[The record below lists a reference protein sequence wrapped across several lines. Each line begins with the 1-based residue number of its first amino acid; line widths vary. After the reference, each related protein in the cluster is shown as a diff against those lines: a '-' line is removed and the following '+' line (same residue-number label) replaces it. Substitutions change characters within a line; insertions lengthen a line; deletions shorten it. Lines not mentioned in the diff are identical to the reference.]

1 MKLSKARLRQIIKEE
16 LMAERIATVPQV
28 QQMAAQA
35 GVRLSYGDAKALA
48 ARTPAE
54 RGALMSLQQA
64 FKNGSWRQMI
74 NEITDLPLDYDTP
87 ASDQEREMDE
97 LSAEFEEIAKKTW
110 FASTMV
116 RDPLG
121 GDEPMRLD
129 EFLALLGNRVVSG
142 EIDKRVADHIVS
154 NVLNYLDR

>member
-16 LMAERIATVPQV
+16 
-28 QQMAAQA
+28 
-35 GVRLSYGDAKALA
+35 
-48 ARTPAE
+48 
-54 RGALMSLQQA
+54 
-64 FKNGSWRQMI
+64 I
-74 NEITDLPLDYDTP
+74 NEIIDLPLDYDTP

-110 FASTMV
+110 LASTMV

-142 EIDKRVADHIVS
+142 EIDKRVAYGIAENILS
-154 NVLNYLDR
+154 YLDR